1 MKMGDFRVSFAGCA
15 EVLEDREQITKKS
28 RVAFAVRT
36 EKPSSELCQ
45 LPKWGNNRLGRDRG
59 EKQEFCVAIP
69 SLR

>member
-1 MKMGDFRVSFAGCA
+1 MQV
-15 EVLEDREQITKKS
+15 VLKYWKTGNKSPKKS

-59 EKQEFCVAIP
+59 ERQEFCVAIP